1 MALCLFTFHVQQ
13 DDPLSALDAHVGRDV
28 FQRCVRGVLRP
39 KAVLLITHAI
49 AYSAEADAVLVME
62 SGRIAE
68 AGSFAALMSAGG
80 KFAALMAEHAAVD
93 SEDESDMSAAAVEA
107 SKKPAAAKAASQAD
121 APAAAK
127 TASPQAG
134 KLIEVEKREEGE
146 VKWSVFASYA
156 KSFPGGWAT
165 VGGLMLFN
173 IIKQLASI
181 GSTLWLAVW
190 SARRLANWNNGS
202 YLAVYAG
209 ISFGVALVTYVK
221 SLAWT
226 YCGIKAAG
234 TLHERL
240 TRSVISTR
248 LTFFDVTPLGR
259 ILQRFSKD
267 SDVID
272 NQLPASWNSTT
283 EFITGLLTVVI
294 TICVVEPPVIPFFV
308 PIFVLYFRV
317 QNFFRASYR
326 EIKRLDGTSGSP
338 IYAHFSET
346 LSGLTTIRAFGH
358 QHRFVADNLSRVGAN
373 QRAFYAQRC
382 ACDRWLPVRLES
394 VGNTIVLFVALLGL
408 PYAGTPKAPF
418 VGLVL
423 SFALDL
429 TGLLSWVVRQWSE
442 TEAGMV
448 SVERVS
454 EYAALPDE
462 EDTAPHRAK
471 PSPAV
476 PADWPSAGALRL
488 ENVSMRYQQTMPLVL
503 RSVTVEIRPQE
514 TIGVVGRTGSGKS
527 TMLVALWR
535 LVELEA
541 GRVVLD
547 GIDTATIPL
556 ARLRSSITCI
566 PQEAVLFSGTVR
578 HNLNPIGEAAGA
590 AASDPALWD
599 ALDAVGMK
607 QSITALGMGLD
618 SQVAEFGG
626 SFSAGERQ
634 LLSLA
639 RALLRRTRIVC
650 LDEATASV
658 DLQSDARMQTVIA
671 QRFAACTVI
680 VIAHR
685 ILTIIG
691 SDRIICMAAG
701 AMEACGSPASLL
713 ADGSSIFSH
722 LVDES
727 GEGPL
732 LRSKAMRGA
741 GSSSGALAELAGQ
754 NSA

>member
-1 MALCLFTFHVQQ
+1 
-13 DDPLSALDAHVGRDV
+13 
-28 FQRCVRGVLRP
+28 
-39 KAVLLITHAI
+39 
-49 AYSAEADAVLVME
+49 
-62 SGRIAE
+62 
-68 AGSFAALMSAGG
+68 MSAGG

-93 SEDESDMSAAAVEA
+93 SEDELEQPVSTA
-107 SKKPAAAKAASQAD
+107 SKEPAAAKAAAAQPD

-127 TASPQAG
+127 AASPQAG
-134 KLIEVEKREEGE
+134 KLIEAEKREEGE
-146 VKWSVFASYA
+146 VKWSVFSSYA
-156 KSFPGGWAT
+156 RSFPGGWST
-165 VGGLMLFN
+165 VAALMVLN
-173 IIKQLASI
+173 VLKQLASI
-181 GSTLWLAVW
+181 GATLWLAVW
-190 SARRLANWNNGS
+190 SGRRLANWNNGA
-202 YLAVYAG
+202 YLGMYAG
-209 ISFGVALVTYVK
+209 ISFGVALITYIK

-234 TLHERL
+234 TLHESL

-248 LTFFDVTPLGR
+248 LTFYDVTPLGR

-267 SDVID
+267 TDVID
-272 NQLPASWNSTT
+272 NTLPASWNSTT
-283 EFITGLLTVVI
+283 EFITGLISVII
-294 TICVVEPPVIPFFV
+294 TICIIEPPIIPFFL
-308 PIFVLYFRV
+308 PIFVLYFKA

-346 LSGLTTIRAFGH
+346 LTGLSTIRAFGH
-358 QHRFVADNLSRVGAN
+358 QRRFVADNLSRVGAN

-408 PYAGTPKAPF
+408 PYAGTSNAPF

-454 EYAALPDE
+454 EYATLPNE
-462 EDTAPHRAK
+462 EDTAPSLAK
-471 PSPAV
+471 PPPAG
-476 PADWPSAGALRL
+476 WPSTGALRL
-488 ENVSMRYQQTMPLVL
+488 EGVSLRYQPHMPLVM
-503 RSVTVEIRPQE
+503 RSISVDIRAGE
-514 TIGVVGRTGSGKS
+514 KIGVVGRTGSGKS

-547 GIDTATIPL
+547 GVDTSTIPL

-578 HNLNPIGEAAGA
+578 HNLNPIGAAAGA
-590 AASDPALWD
+590 SGSDPALWD
-599 ALDAVGMK
+599 ALEAVGMK
-607 QSITALGMGLD
+607 QAISALGLGLD

-639 RALLRRTRIVC
+639 RALLRSTRVVC

-658 DLQSDARMQTVIA
+658 DLQSDARMQVVIA
-671 QRFAACTVI
+671 QRFSACTVI

-691 SDRIICMAAG
+691 SDRILCMDAGQLAAQ
-701 AMEACGSPASLL
+701 GSPAALL
-713 ADGSSIFSH
+713 ADGGSIFSH

-732 LRSKAMRGA
+732 LRSKALRGA
-741 GSSSGALAELAGQ
+741 GSSSTALAELGEATA
-754 NSA
+754 SS

>member
-1 MALCLFTFHVQQ
+1 MPVACLRTISQVQ
-13 DDPLSALDAHVGRDV
+13 H
-28 FQRCVRGVLRP
+28 
-39 KAVLLITHAI
+39 
-49 AYSAEADAVLVME
+49 
-62 SGRIAE
+62 
-68 AGSFAALMSAGG
+68 
-80 KFAALMAEHAAVD
+80 
-93 SEDESDMSAAAVEA
+93 
-107 SKKPAAAKAASQAD
+107 
-121 APAAAK
+121 
-127 TASPQAG
+127 
-134 KLIEVEKREEGE
+134 
-146 VKWSVFASYA
+146 
-156 KSFPGGWAT
+156 
-165 VGGLMLFN
+165 
-173 IIKQLASI
+173 
-181 GSTLWLAVW
+181 
-190 SARRLANWNNGS
+190 
-202 YLAVYAG
+202 
-209 ISFGVALVTYVK
+209 
-221 SLAWT
+221 
-226 YCGIKAAG
+226 
-234 TLHERL
+234 
-240 TRSVISTR
+240 
-248 LTFFDVTPLGR
+248 
-259 ILQRFSKD
+259 
-267 SDVID
+267 
-272 NQLPASWNSTT
+272 
-283 EFITGLLTVVI
+283 
-294 TICVVEPPVIPFFV
+294 
-308 PIFVLYFRV
+308 
-317 QNFFRASYR
+317 FFRASYR

-358 QHRFVADNLSRVGAN
+358 QRRFVADNLSRVGAN

-408 PYAGTPKAPF
+408 PYAGTSNAPF

-462 EDTAPHRAK
+462 EDTAPQRAK
-471 PSPAV
+471 PSPKPSPPP
-476 PADWPSAGALRL
+476 PAGWPSAGALRL
-488 ENVSMRYQQTMPLVL
+488 EGVSMRYQPSMPLVL
-503 RSVTVEIRPQE
+503 SNVSVNIRAGE
-514 TIGVVGRTGSGKS
+514 KVGVVGRTGSGKS

-547 GIDTATIPL
+547 DVDTAAIPL
-556 ARLRSSITCI
+556 ARLRASLTCI

-590 AASDPALWD
+590 SASDPALWD

-607 QSITALGMGLD
+607 QSVAALGLGLD

-639 RALLRRTRIVC
+639 RALLRSTRLVC

-658 DLQSDARMQTVIA
+658 DLQSDARMQVVIS

-691 SDRIICMAAG
+691 SDRILCMSAG
-701 AMEACGSPASLL
+701 QLVAQGSPAALL
-713 ADGSSIFSH
+713 ADGGSLFSH

-727 GEGPL
+727 GEGAL
-732 LRSKAMRGA
+732 LRSKALRGA
-741 GSSSGALAELAGQ
+741 GSSSSALAELAAGQ
-754 NSA
+754 SS

>member
-1 MALCLFTFHVQQ
+1 M
-13 DDPLSALDAHVGRDV
+13 GRDV

-49 AYSAEADAVLVME
+49 AYSAEADMVLVME
-62 SGRIAE
+62 AGRIAE
-68 AGSFAALMSAGG
+68 AGPFATLMSAGG

-93 SEDESDMSAAAVEA
+93 SEDESDVSAAAVAA
-107 SKKPAAAKAASQAD
+107 SQKPAAAKAVTQPD

-127 TASPQAG
+127 ATSPQTG
-134 KLIEVEKREEGE
+134 KLIEAEKREEGE
-146 VKWSVFASYA
+146 VKWSVFSSYA

-165 VGGLMLFN
+165 VAGLMVFN

-181 GSTLWLAVW
+181 GATLWLAVW
-190 SARRLANWNNGS
+190 SGRQLASWTNGA

-209 ISFGVALVTYVK
+209 ISFGVAFVTYVK
-221 SLAWT
+221 ALAWT

-240 TRSVISTR
+240 TRSVITTR

-272 NQLPASWNSTT
+272 NQLPASWSSTT
-283 EFITGLLTVVI
+283 EFITGLGTVII

-358 QHRFVADNLSRVGAN
+358 QNRFVADNLSRVGAN

-462 EDTAPHRAK
+462 EETAPHREK
-471 PSPAV
+471 PV
-476 PADWPSAGALRL
+476 PAPPAGWPTAGALRL
-488 ENVSMRYQQTMPLVL
+488 ENVSMRYQPSMPLVM
-503 RSVTVEIRPQE
+503 RNVSVDVRAGEK
-514 TIGVVGRTGSGKS
+514 IGVVGRTGSGKS

-535 LVELEA
+535 LVELES

-547 GIDTATIPL
+547 GVDTSTIPL
-556 ARLRSSITCI
+556 SRLRSSITCI

-578 HNLNPIGEAAGA
+578 HNLNPIGAAAGA
-590 AASDPALWD
+590 AASDPSLWD

-607 QSITALGMGLD
+607 VSISALGMGLD

-639 RALLRRTRIVC
+639 RALLRSTRVVC

-691 SDRIICMAAG
+691 SDRILCMDAGQLAAV
-701 AMEACGSPASLL
+701 GSPAALL
-713 ADGSSIFSH
+713 ADGGSIFSH

-732 LRSKAMRGA
+732 LRSKALRGS
-741 GSSSGALAELAGQ
+741 GSSSGALAELSGQ
-754 NSA
+754 NAQ